1 MNGCRAHRALF
12 VPGRFETRHFMSYKH
27 TTDDELATQ
36 TSGQAG
42 GARDYPL
49 ASPSLLPMRERDVTS
64 PYSDKRFLA
73 VTETM
78 VDGLIIIDG
87 TGVIRYVNPGC
98 ERLFLYEDD
107 TLIGRNVS
115 SLMPAPFADAH
126 DRYLARHR
134 ETQVRR
140 IIGVG
145 RELTGLR
152 SDGTVFPLY
161 LSVSE
166 TRIENE
172 TVFVG
177 VIYDLTEKKRAEE
190 LILHHQKLDAIG
202 QLSGGIA
209 HDFNNILSVIDGNLE
224 MIAGH
229 DLPPA
234 IKRALARAQDA
245 ATKAA
250 RITHRLLAF
259 ARRQPLARQPIDLNN
274 ALENLAEM
282 LHRYLGETIEVNM
295 FLDPSI
301 GPVEADIDQFETAIL
316 NLSLNSRDAMP
327 FGGKLTIETDRVM
340 FEDDPR
346 AIQEV
351 PSGSYVRVSVSDNG
365 LGMTRE
371 VLDRAVE
378 PFFTT
383 KDVGEGTG
391 LGLSMVYG
399 FLKQLGGHARI
410 YSEVGRGTRV
420 SLFFPCSTSETEEV
434 QTPNDGEVP
443 NGRGETVLVVEDD
456 PDVRHVTVTRLES
469 LGYRI
474 RTAKDAAS
482 ALAEIRAHADIN
494 LALLDVVMPGGM
506 DGHALAARIQDIAP
520 QIRLILTSGYSLR
533 MAIHDGSQPTLPFLS
548 KPVSRLALARAIR
561 TALDQ
566 PK

>member
-1 MNGCRAHRALF
+1 
-12 VPGRFETRHFMSYKH
+12 
-27 TTDDELATQ
+27 
-36 TSGQAG
+36 
-42 GARDYPL
+42 
-49 ASPSLLPMRERDVTS
+49 
-64 PYSDKRFLA
+64 
-73 VTETM
+73 
-78 VDGLIIIDG
+78 
-87 TGVIRYVNPGC
+87 
-98 ERLFLYEDD
+98 
-107 TLIGRNVS
+107 
-115 SLMPAPFADAH
+115 
-126 DRYLARHR
+126 
-134 ETQVRR
+134 VRR

-234 IKRALARAQDA
+234 AKRALARAQDA

-274 ALENLAEM
+274 ALENIAEM

-327 FGGKLTIETDRVM
+327 FGGKLTIETDRVT

-365 LGMTRE
+365 LGMTRDI
-371 VLDRAVE
+371 LDRAVE

-410 YSEVGRGTRV
+410 YSELGRGTRV
-420 SLFFPCSTSETEEV
+420 SLFFPCSTGETE
-434 QTPNDGEVP
+434 QAQAPLDGDIP
-443 NGRGETVLVVEDD
+443 HGRGETILVVEDD
-456 PDVRHVTVTRLES
+456 PDVRHVTITRLEN
-469 LGYRI
+469 LGYQVK
-474 RTAKDAAS
+474 TAKDAAS
-482 ALAEIRAHADIN
+482 ALVEIRAHPDID

-506 DGHALAARIQDIAP
+506 DGHALAARIEEIAP
-520 QIRLILTSGYSLR
+520 RIRLILTSGYSFR
-533 MAIHDGSQPTLPFLS
+533 MASGNGAQSNLPFLS

-561 TALDQ
+561 SSLDERG
-566 PK
+566 

>member
-1 MNGCRAHRALF
+1 MGNNVVRVTYSQRSSQA
-12 VPGRFETRHFMSYKH
+12 
-27 TTDDELATQ
+27 
-36 TSGQAG
+36 SGNTG

-49 ASPSLLPMRERDVTS
+49 ASSPPLSVRERDVTS

-87 TGVIRYVNPGC
+87 AGVIRYVNPGC
-98 ERLFLYEDD
+98 ERLFRYEDD

-134 ETQVRR
+134 ETKVRR

-152 SDGTVFPLY
+152 SDGTIFPLY

-177 VIYDLTEKKRAEE
+177 IIYDLTEKKRAEE

-234 IKRALARAQDA
+234 AKRALARAQDA

-250 RITHRLLAF
+250 RITYRLLAF
-259 ARRQPLARQPIDLNN
+259 ARRQPLSRQPIDLNN

-301 GPVEADIDQFETAIL
+301 GPVEADIDQFETAVL

-327 FGGKLTIETDRVM
+327 FGGKLTIETDRVT

-351 PSGSYVRVSVSDNG
+351 PSGSYVRISVSDNG

-482 ALAEIRAHADIN
+482 ALVEIRAHADIN

-520 QIRLILTSGYSLR
+520 QVRLILTSGYSLR
-533 MAIHDGSQPTLPFLS
+533 MAIHDGTQPTLPFLS